1 MSEAVVDDFY
11 TARNLLY
18 LGAYPQ
24 ALSNLTHLRSNTA
37 AWEFD
42 VEKKSLQ
49 YRSYLGQGKHQQV
62 LDEIPTTPSTPAT
75 LQALRHLTAFK
86 YTAGDQR
93 DAATAAITELVSVP
107 ENLLSG
113 TFVAIAAQVLA
124 LAQRHD
130 EALSILAMHSKN
142 LECSLMTTAILLS
155 IDRVDLAQKTVA
167 RTRAWAEDAPLAQLA
182 EAWTALHVG
191 GQKYT
196 EALYIFEELAQAAA
210 VSTARIVCA
219 LAVCKM
225 HLGLVTEAMA
235 MLQDALERDQGDA
248 DVLANLVVCANIL
261 ALPWETKD
269 HYLGLLR
276 KANPEHQFVVELDRK
291 DKEFDVIA
299 AKYL

>member
-113 TFVAIAAQVLA
+113 TFVAIAAQ
-124 LAQRHD
+124 RHD

-155 IDRVDLAQKTVA
+155 IDRVDLAQKT
-167 RTRAWAEDAPLAQLA
+167 DAPLAQLA

-210 VSTARIVCA
+210 VSTARVVCA

-261 ALPWETKD
+261 ALPLETKD
-269 HYLGLLR
+269 HIW
-276 KANPEHQFVVELDRK
+276 VC
-291 DKEFDVIA
+291 
-299 AKYL
+299 